1 MFISRRRH
9 QIITVA
15 AILIAAVI
23 AWRLYLSAQGKSEF
37 VFRPGFILAA
47 LGFSLLQKA
56 LGPLLIMATLKSISQ
71 KSRYLPLLWITMLAT
86 AANSAVP
93 FPAGIPIRAVLQKK
107 FLDIPYTVSAS
118 ALVIETAIAYGC
130 TVMMCFVTS
139 ALWLAPVMNTRI
151 SLLKGPAWMMLV
163 GGGLLLTASLSYLI
177 ARRFN
182 GQVMQSLQNVLK
194 QIFKARYEMLI
205 IALGIVL
212 ISYMVS
218 LLRFEM
224 LLKAMGL
231 YIPPGP
237 LLAAMILSYLAGV
250 ISFVPMGLGVRDI
263 SLGSL
268 LVFLG
273 MPLEAA
279 AAAAA
284 IDRILISSPY
294 LPGGVIAAYI
304 LASSET
310 RSEVSE
316 ESPLTPDP

>member
-1 MFISRRRH
+1 M
-9 QIITVA
+9 
-15 AILIAAVI
+15 
-23 AWRLYLSAQGKSEF
+23 
-37 VFRPGFILAA
+37 
-47 LGFSLLQKA
+47 
-56 LGPLLIMATLKSISQ
+56 GPLLIMATLKSVSQ
-71 KSRYLPLLWITMLAT
+71 KSRYVPLLWISMFAT
-86 AANSAVP
+86 AANSTVP

-107 FLDIPYTVSAS
+107 ILDIPYTVSAS

-130 TVMMCFVTS
+130 TVMMCVVTA
-139 ALWLAPVMNTRI
+139 ALWLAPAMNTRI
-151 SLLKGPAWMMLV
+151 SLLKGPAWMMILA
-163 GGGLLLTASLSYLI
+163 GGGLLMTAALSYLI
-177 ARRFN
+177 ARRFK

-194 QIFKARYEMLI
+194 QIFNARYEMLI

-212 ISYMVS
+212 VSYIVS

-237 LLAAMILSYLAGV
+237 LLAAMIFSYLAGV

-273 MPLEAA
+273 MPLESA

-294 LPGGVIAAYI
+294 LLGGIVAAYVMG
-304 LASSET
+304 SGV
-310 RSEVSE
+310 RGDH
-316 ESPLTPDP
+316 P